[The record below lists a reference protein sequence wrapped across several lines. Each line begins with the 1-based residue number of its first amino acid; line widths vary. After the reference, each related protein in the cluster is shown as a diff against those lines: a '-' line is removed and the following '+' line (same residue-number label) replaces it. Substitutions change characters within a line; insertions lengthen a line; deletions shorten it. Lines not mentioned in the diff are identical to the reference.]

1 MSNILGI
8 DVGLDTTKVVSLS
21 KKDEKVVLDLVGE
34 IKTPRVDWRKGEK
47 KEIDEVAEAIKKL
60 LADLKCKSKQ
70 VVVCLP
76 EDQII
81 SRLVRLPPLKETEI
95 KEVLKFEAETFV
107 PYPLDQ
113 VSIDYEILERDDA
126 GRLTLFVIAAK
137 NDLIQNYVKLF
148 KAVDLELIALESPAI
163 AMKRLINLSTT
174 AVDGVMIVDI
184 GEKYSDLLGI
194 KKGNIFFT
202 RSIPFGGEALT
213 RAISISLGL
222 DMDSAE
228 EYKKAYGIKESELEG
243 KIRTAVMPVFNNI
256 SDEIRKA
263 MSLFLEDFGQAI
275 NLLVLSGG
283 GANMPG
289 LAEELN
295 RLLGVEVQVIS
306 PFIKIDTT
314 KFIVPFDIKL
324 EGCRFGLAVGL
335 ALRGLV

>member
-113 VSIDYEILERDDA
+113 VSIDYEIIERDDA